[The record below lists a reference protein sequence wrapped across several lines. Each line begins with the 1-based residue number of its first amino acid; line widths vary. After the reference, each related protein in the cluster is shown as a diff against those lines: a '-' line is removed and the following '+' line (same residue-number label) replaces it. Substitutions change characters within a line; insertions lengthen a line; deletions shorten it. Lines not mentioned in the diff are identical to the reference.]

1 MNRAEAAERAETL
14 RRDIWL
20 HRKRYF
26 VDNDPILSDGEYDA
40 LERELRDLEA
50 AFPDLVTPDSP
61 TQRVGA
67 EVSGELPTVRHAAP
81 MLSLENVMDA
91 EEFRAW
97 RERLLRVL
105 DPERTGAEPVLS
117 AELKIDGTS
126 LSLVYEDGRLARA
139 VTRGDGTTGEEVTA
153 TVRTIPA
160 VPLRL
165 LRPLPLLE
173 ARGEVF
179 YPIEAFEEMNR
190 RRAERGEPPFAN
202 PRNAAA
208 GSLRLID
215 PALAAS
221 RPLDFFAWGLAR
233 IEGEPMPATHSAG
246 LDLLRSLGLRVTP
259 RSALVNGPDGAGAY
273 FEAQSTA
280 RDGLPYEVD
289 GCVFKV
295 EDLRL
300 QERSGFTA
308 RAPRWACAWKF
319 PSRQATTTVLRI
331 EVSVGRTGALT
342 PTAHLAPI
350 VLGGATIQRATLH
363 NEEEMRRR
371 DVREGDTV
379 LVERAGDVIPKI
391 VKSFPEM
398 RGPESAEFKWPTRC
412 PVCQSEVVREEGE
425 AISRC
430 LNLSCPARLK
440 ESILHFARREAMDI
454 TGLGDALV
462 DQLLARGLVKGL
474 ADLYHLDAATLAALE
489 RMGKKSADNLMAQ
502 IDRSRAV
509 PLERFLHGLG
519 IRFVGERTAE
529 LLVDRFRPE
538 AGPDGGRQGDTLD
551 GIMNA
556 SIEELAGAREVGERI
571 AVAIRQFFDREENA
585 DLIRRLRDA
594 GLKLAPSPR
603 AAVRDT
609 GPFAGKAV
617 VVTGT
622 VPGWARD
629 DIKRAVREG
638 GGRVTEGLSRKTDLL
653 IAGEAPG
660 SKREKARVLGVRIMD
675 AEEFRSVAGP
685 GAGGSGEA

>member
-1 MNRAEAAERAETL
+1 VNRVQAAERVETL

-26 VDNDPILSDGEYDA
+26 VDNDPILSDGEYDS

-61 TQRVGA
+61 TQRVGS

-81 MLSLENVMDA
+81 MLSLENVTEA

-173 ARGEVF
+173 VRGEVF

-233 IEGEPMPATHSAG
+233 IEGEPAPATHSAG

-259 RSALVNGPDGAGAY
+259 RSALVSGPDGAGAY
-273 FEAQSTA
+273 FETQSTA

-295 EDLRL
+295 DDLRL

-342 PTAHLAPI
+342 PTAHLAPV

-398 RGPESAEFKWPTRC
+398 RGPDSQPFAWPARC
-412 PVCQSEVVREEGE
+412 PVCGSEIVREEGE

-430 LNLSCPARLK
+430 VNLSCPARLK

-462 DQLLARGLVKGL
+462 DQLLTRGLVQHL

-529 LLVDRFRPE
+529 LLVERF
-538 AGPDGGRQGDTLD
+538 GSLD
-551 GIMNA
+551 GILNA
-556 SIEELAGAREVGERI
+556 SLEELTGAREVGERI
-571 AVAIRQFFDREENA
+571 AVAIRQFFDRPENA
-585 DLIRRLRDA
+585 ELIRRLRAA
-594 GLKLAPSPR
+594 GLTLEPSPR
-603 AAVRDT
+603 AAARDT

-629 DIKRAVREG
+629 DIKRTVREG
-638 GGRVTEGLSRKTDLL
+638 GGRVTEGLSRRTDLL

>member
-26 VDNDPILSDGEYDA
+26 VDNDPILSDGEYDL
-40 LERELRDLEA
+40 LERELRDLEER
-50 AFPDLVTPDSP
+50 FPDLVTDDSP

-67 EVSGELPTVRHAAP
+67 EVAGDLPTARHASP

-97 RERLLRVL
+97 RERLQRVL
-105 DPERTGAEPVLS
+105 DPDRTSPEPVLS

-126 LSLVYEDGRLARA
+126 LSLIYEDGRLARA
-139 VTRGDGTTGEEVTA
+139 VTRGDGTVGEEVTA

-179 YPIEAFEEMNR
+179 YPIAMFEEMNR
-190 RRAERGEPPFAN
+190 RRAERGEAPFAN

-233 IEGEPMPATHSAG
+233 IEGEPIPATHSAG
-246 LDLLRSLGLRVTP
+246 LALLRDLGLRVAP
-259 RSALVNGPDGAGAY
+259 HSGRVRGLEEAGAY
-273 FEAQSTA
+273 FEERRAS

-295 EDLRL
+295 DDLRL
-300 QERSGFTA
+300 QERAGFTA

-342 PTAHLAPI
+342 PTAHLAPV

-379 LVERAGDVIPKI
+379 LLERAGDVIPKI
-391 VKSFPEM
+391 VKSFPEQ
-398 RGPESAEFKWPTRC
+398 RGPDSKPFEWPTRC
-412 PVCQSEVVREEGE
+412 PVCGSEVVREEGE

-430 LNLSCPARLK
+430 VNLSCPARLK

-454 TGLGDALV
+454 AGLGDALV
-462 DQLLARGLVKGL
+462 DQLLARGLVKDL
-474 ADLYHLDAATLAALE
+474 ADLYHLDPGTLAGLE
-489 RMGKKSADNLMAQ
+489 RMGKKSADNLMRQ
-502 IDRSRAV
+502 IERSREV

-529 LLVDRFRPE
+529 LLVDRFRS
-538 AGPDGGRQGDTLD
+538 LD
-551 GIMNA
+551 GIMEA
-556 SIEELAGAREVGERI
+556 SLEELTGAREVGDRI

-585 DLIRRLRDA
+585 DLLRRLRAA
-594 GLKLAPSPR
+594 GLKLLPSPR
-603 AAVRDT
+603 AAVRDA
-609 GPFAGKAV
+609 GPFSGKAV

-638 GGRVTEGLSRKTDLL
+638 GGRITEGLSRKTDLL

-660 SKREKARVLGVRIMD
+660 SKLEKARGLGVRIMD
-675 AEEFRSVAGP
+675 AEEFRGIAGP
-685 GAGGSGEA
+685 GAGGPEAG